1 MAFVRRFFAGG
12 SSAPKHH
19 KVPKSQNR
27 QQPPSQQPPVLP
39 EKESKGHHGAN
50 GGSKQNAPQQ
60 QAEIID
66 FLYDVPPTRK
76 SEDGESQ
83 RSNKSNTA
91 GRKGELDTGCED
103 YAVPKGASH
112 QDYAVPRTT
121 RATSHSHG
129 SGSKGH
135 KSDKHGSRARS
146 NTAREDRKVNRK
158 SKANTTHHDKYQN
171 DKQSDTDNTPDYDDG
186 DVHVSIEDILS
197 ESGGNAPH
205 DVRRKT
211 FTGIRPSE
219 QKSNHKENG
228 GVSSEMQRLKH
239 ENTKLKKE
247 LQDSKRHSEKDNKK
261 MREMESEIRR
271 LKQREAEDAKAL
283 ETMVQHVED
292 NLRRTTDRAVAAE
305 SHVSKLK
312 QEIKHLKSHIH
323 HMQSEPKSA
332 PPEEVSNGDLGAIRV
347 KAQATSLKL
356 ASLSRDAE
364 HQLKQLLSGVETL
377 KVVAETLACIDKVV
391 EDSDSRHSTAL

>member
-1 MAFVRRFFAGG
+1 MAFVRRLFAGG

-19 KVPKSQNR
+19 KLAKSQNR
-27 QQPPSQQPPVLP
+27 QPPPSQQPPVLP
-39 EKESKGHHGAN
+39 EKESSKGVHGSN
-50 GGSKQNAPQQ
+50 GGSKTAQQQ

-76 SEDGESQ
+76 TEDGDSH

-91 GRKGELDTGCED
+91 GRKGDIDTGCED
-103 YAVPKGASH
+103 YVIPKNH

-121 RATSHSHG
+121 RSTSHSHG
-129 SGSKGH
+129 SGTKGH
-135 KSDKHGSRARS
+135 KGDKHGSRARS

-158 SKANTTHHDKYQN
+158 SKANTTHNDKHE
-171 DKQSDTDNTPDYDDG
+171 KQSDTDNCPEYED

-197 ESGGNAPH
+197 ETGSPH

-211 FTGIRPSE
+211 FTGIRPSD

-228 GVSSEMQRLKH
+228 GVSSDIQRLKH
-239 ENTKLKKE
+239 ENTKLKKD
-247 LQDSKRHSEKDNKK
+247 LQDTKRHSEKDNKK

-305 SHVSKLK
+305 NHVSKLK

-323 HMQSEPKSA
+323 HMQSEPKGA
-332 PPEEVSNGDLGAIRV
+332 AAAEDNNGDLNAIRL

-364 HQLKQLLSGVETL
+364 QQFKQLLGGVETL
-377 KVVAETLACIDKVV
+377 KVIAETLACIDKVV
-391 EDSDSRHSTAL
+391 EDNESRHSTAL